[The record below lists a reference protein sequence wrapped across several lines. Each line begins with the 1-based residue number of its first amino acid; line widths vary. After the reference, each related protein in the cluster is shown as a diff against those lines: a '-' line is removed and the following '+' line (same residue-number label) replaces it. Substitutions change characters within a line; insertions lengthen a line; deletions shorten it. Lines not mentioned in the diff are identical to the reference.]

1 MLRELCKK
9 KLWSGDLA
17 TALAIGEEDK
27 KVGQVDNLMKSALLE
42 KQKWVNISYISQEMQ
57 YERENEA
64 KNDEDSKLHFII
76 FLLSFK
82 FSKERH

>member
-1 MLRELCKK
+1 
-9 KLWSGDLA
+9 
-17 TALAIGEEDK
+17 
-27 KVGQVDNLMKSALLE
+27 
-42 KQKWVNISYISQEMQ
+42 MQ

-76 FLLSFK
+76 ILLSFK